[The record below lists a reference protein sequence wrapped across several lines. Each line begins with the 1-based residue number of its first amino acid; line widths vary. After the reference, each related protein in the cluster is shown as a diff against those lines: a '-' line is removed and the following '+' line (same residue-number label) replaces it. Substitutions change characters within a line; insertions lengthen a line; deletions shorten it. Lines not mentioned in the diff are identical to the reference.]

1 MARPANPAI
10 RQQLI
15 DAAVIE
21 FAERGLRDT
30 HVSDI
35 TDRAGTSKG
44 TFYLHFESKEQIFE
58 HIATCFL
65 GSVQTHLA
73 AYRNALDMQVGT
85 DQIHNIVELDIA
97 LYSHLAEQRLPL
109 RVVMEGA
116 AGTPYAYLSDQF
128 IENIE
133 KYTRE
138 LLLTSPGSIARMAPE
153 TDVDAVATLCTGMF
167 IMVAHRL
174 CRGECLDLRRL
185 SLQMHRMMCCGIL
198 RTEYAQELRT
208 MIDHYESSSEHPSP

>member
-15 DAAVIE
+15 DAAISE

-30 HVSDI
+30 RVSDI

-58 HIATCFL
+58 HIADTFL
-65 GSVQTHLA
+65 GSVQNHLA
-73 AYRNALDMQVGT
+73 AYRSALDMQVGH
-85 DQIHNIVELDIA
+85 DQIHRIVDLDIA
-97 LYSHLAEQRLPL
+97 LYSYLADQHLPL

-116 AGTPYAYLSDQF
+116 AGTPYAYLSEQF

-133 KYTRE
+133 KYIRE
-138 LLLTSPGSIARMAPE
+138 LLLTSPGSIARMSPE
-153 TDVDAVATLCTGMF
+153 ADIDAVAILCTGMF

-174 CRGECLDLRRL
+174 CRGENLDLRRL

-198 RTEYAQELRT
+198 RAEFAQEIRT
-208 MIDHYESSSEHPSP
+208 MIDQYETSIQLPPP